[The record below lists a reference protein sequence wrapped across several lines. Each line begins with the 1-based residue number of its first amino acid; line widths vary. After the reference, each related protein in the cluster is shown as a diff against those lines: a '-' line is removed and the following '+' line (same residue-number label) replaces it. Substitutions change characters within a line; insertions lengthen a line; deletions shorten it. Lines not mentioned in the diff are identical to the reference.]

1 MGQQGESD
9 RLGAFRRL
17 FDAYEGVL
25 LRYAARLT
33 GNASWAE
40 DIVQNTFVKF
50 IRKWGGDI
58 EVSPETAKWLYRVAH
73 NEAVA
78 HLRRETRLSKLH
90 AEHGG
95 ECMAQQGADPSG
107 AAISERAENAAQALS
122 RLSDRER
129 QLVVLKV
136 YEEKSYKEIAE
147 ITGLSVGNVGFILH
161 TAMKKLA
168 AMLAAKEGRQW
179 PNRT

>member
-1 MGQQGESD
+1 MDQQDDKE

-17 FDAYEGVL
+17 FDAYEGML

-33 GNASWAE
+33 GNASAAE
-40 DIVQNTFVKF
+40 DVVQNTFVKF
-50 IRKWGGDI
+50 IRKWQKKV
-58 EVSPETAKWLYRVAH
+58 EVSSDVASWLYRVAH
-73 NEAVA
+73 NEAVD
-78 HLRRETRLSKLH
+78 HLRGEARLRKLH
-90 AEHGG
+90 AEHGADVVARPSSSG
-95 ECMAQQGADPSG
+95 EV
-107 AAISERAENAAQALS
+107 SERAENAAQALA

-161 TAMKKLA
+161 TAIKKLA
-168 AMLAAKEGRQW
+168 AMLAAKE
-179 PNRT
+179 NA